1 MAAPL
6 NNTNR
11 LKYPPKQA
19 KKCLKQAIKA
29 INKDRQIFNWPQLHR
44 AIGLKSL
51 RTLPYLAEKF
61 NMDMELMKLW
71 DLLITGL
78 EKNQQ
83 LHIQEYLR
91 N

>member
-6 NNTNR
+6 NNTNH
-11 LKYPPKQA
+11 LKYPPKEA
-19 KKCLKQAIKA
+19 KRCFKKAIKA
-29 INKDRQIFNWPQLHR
+29 IKGDNQIFNWPQLHR

-61 NMDMELMKLW
+61 KSDMELMKLW
-71 DLLITGL
+71 DLLKTGL

-83 LHIQEYLR
+83 LHIQKYLR